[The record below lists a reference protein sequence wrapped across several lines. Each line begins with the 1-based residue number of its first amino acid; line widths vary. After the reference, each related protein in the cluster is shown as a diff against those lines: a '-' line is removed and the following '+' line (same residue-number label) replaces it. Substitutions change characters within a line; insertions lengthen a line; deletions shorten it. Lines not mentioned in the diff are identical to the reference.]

1 MIRSLIGIVC
11 VLVFTTACVQSTAA
25 QALGEY
31 SSEALRGRDTQ
42 SQLSRWIELA
52 DQGVCNRLLSS
63 DAYHN
68 DFRFRAAPVK
78 RPRNWKMPIVD
89 VRPAKEISTT
99 FSQPLRS
106 TPPVETQLTVGSN
119 RAPVVDWVW
128 QSSSDLAVRYCELDD
143 PIDQVSLDFIPRPL
157 PPQAKPIAT
166 KTSKVKLL
174 ELKLVKVISAKQ
186 KSAANLKMATVGVRR
201 GKTVPSTLNSKIEN
215 GSTARKPY
223 IFSRSSSDPVV
234 DWVWQSSSDLAVR
247 YCELD
252 DPLDSASLAFI
263 PRPLPP
269 QAKPVATK
277 TSKVKRL
284 ELELVK
290 VESAEQKRAM
300 NLKMPTVDVRPAKTV
315 PSTLDSEFENG
326 STAHKP
332 HFFTDSSTDPVVDWV
347 WQSSSDLA
355 VRYCELD
362 DPLDSVSLAFI
373 PRPLPPQVK
382 PVEAKPSNVKRLELK
397 LVKVISAE
405 QRLRMAEGRK
415 DYWTYYAD
423 CDRWN
428 VVFAIPKALPPSDLK
443 DDQQVVDAPVV
454 DRKKSKITS
463 SLNQLAADIAQR
475 WENAI
480 SYYRTISKRF
490 LASRL

>member
-25 QALGEY
+25 QALGDY
-31 SSEALRGRDTQ
+31 SPEAALGRDTQ

-52 DQGVCNRLLSS
+52 DNGACSRLLSS
-63 DAYHN
+63 DAYHD

-78 RPRNWKMPIVD
+78 RSRNWKMPIVD
-89 VRPAKEISTT
+89 VRPAKEISIT

-186 KSAANLKMATVGVRR
+186 KSAINLKMATVGVRPV
-201 GKTVPSTLNSKIEN
+201 KTIPSTLNSKIEN

-223 IFSRSSSDPVV
+223 IFSRSSTDPVV

-277 TSKVKRL
+277 TAKVKRL
-284 ELELVK
+284 ELKLVK
-290 VESAEQKRAM
+290 VKSAEQKRAM
-300 NLKMPTVDVRPAKTV
+300 NSKI
-315 PSTLDSEFENG
+315 ENG
-326 STAHKP
+326 TTAHKP
-332 HFFTDSSTDPVVDWV
+332 HFFTNSSTDPVVDWV

-362 DPLDSVSLAFI
+362 DPSDSVSLAFI
-373 PRPLPPQVK
+373 PCPLPPQVK

-415 DYWTYYAD
+415 DYWAYYAD

-454 DRKKSKITS
+454 DRKKSKIS
-463 SLNQLAADIAQR
+463 SDLHQLAADIAQR
-475 WENAI
+475 WESAI